1 VIRWRCSGRC
11 CSVRQVLRAWTVAL
25 AGVLLALGAATRSE
39 AVSDAVTGEQRV
51 LVVLATWGPTP
62 FEAADVRRVIFTE
75 ADALVRRA
83 SYGRVSLR
91 GDVTS
96 WLSVLQPSPEC
107 TDEWWAEG
115 IPRSVSTPAQAA
127 AAARGFR
134 LANYDRFVYVMPS
147 ARCAF
152 IGLGAGHEALLNGV
166 LTPELVVHELAHTWG
181 LAHAGAAACIETCSL
196 AEDGDYYSLM
206 GVGSQDFTVPEK
218 VRLGWLRPVGQTAR
232 PGTYRVTR
240 ADRASARPALRI
252 PTALGSY
259 WIEYRPQRL
268 DLGRRGVLP
277 GGVTLRW
284 VTDDAIDDPFATA
297 SVLITNGTG
306 RGRPPAVPGETLRLP
321 GVLTVRF
328 VRRQGDDA
336 VLRFQW
342 NDRVAPRPPEVTQPS
357 GFAPMGSV
365 VRVRWDHPFERG
377 SGVSSYRV
385 SIDGARAQVVREREL
400 VLRDLAAGAHF
411 VSVSAVD
418 RAGNRGLATIRRF
431 EVSR

>member
-1 VIRWRCSGRC
+1 
-11 CSVRQVLRAWTVAL
+11 VLRASTVAL
-25 AGVLLALGAATRSE
+25 AGALLALGAATRGE
-39 AVSDAVTGEQRV
+39 AVSSAVTGEQHV

-83 SYGRVSLR
+83 SFGRVSLR

-96 WLSVLQPSPEC
+96 WLSVLPPSPEC

-115 IPRSVSTPAQAA
+115 IPRSVSGPAQTA
-127 AAARGFR
+127 AAARGYR

-152 IGLGAGHEALLNGV
+152 IGLGAGHETLLNGV

-181 LAHAGAAACIETCSL
+181 LAHAGAAACMETCSL

-206 GVGSQDFTVPEK
+206 GVGSRDFTVPEK

-232 PGTYRVTR
+232 PGMYRITR
-240 ADRASARPALRI
+240 ADRASGRPALRV

-259 WIEYRPQRL
+259 WIEYRPERL
-268 DLGRRGVLP
+268 DLGRRGMLP

-284 VTDDAIDDPFATA
+284 VTDEAIDDPLATS

-328 VRRQGDDA
+328 VRREADDA
-336 VLRFQW
+336 VLRFRW

-357 GFAPMGSV
+357 GFAPTSAA
-365 VRVRWDHPFERG
+365 VRVRWDVPFERG
-377 SGVSSYRV
+377 SGVASYRISV
-385 SIDGARAQVVREREL
+385 DGGRVQVVREREL